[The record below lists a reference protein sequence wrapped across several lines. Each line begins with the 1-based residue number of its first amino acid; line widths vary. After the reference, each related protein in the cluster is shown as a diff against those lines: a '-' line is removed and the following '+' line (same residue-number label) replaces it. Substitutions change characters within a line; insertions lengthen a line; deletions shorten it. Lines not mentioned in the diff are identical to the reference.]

1 LCAFPPN
8 FKGKGLHI
16 FSLARAKR
24 SGGRFCS
31 LVFCAKEQRDT
42 LCVFFSRGTFKVI
55 GRVQHLIR
63 HGRETIISGRR
74 RSRKPRRAEGRN
86 RTIAKSFIRGR
97 REEKKTTRE
106 EDKKTTSKTTSAT
119 LQVDDRELEKRLLL
133 QTQSDGEVDS
143 ASFASQHEVD
153 PKRIVGI
160 IKSLAASNVV
170 VFSETDKNT
179 LNLTEEA
186 MSFIENGSPEAR
198 AFDFVKSKGKNGV
211 SLPEF
216 KKLEKTISEV
226 GFKQAMQQKWLAMDK
241 ATNSVVA
248 KVEEITDTCRTYLRM
263 IKEGKKEE
271 VPAKEL
277 DALIKKRK
285 LAKVETW
292 KEYAVKRGPEFALE
306 RKKLEH
312 DLTKEMLANGA
323 WKTATFKEYTLVPGA
338 GNIPASGH
346 VHPLLK
352 VRRAFREIFLQL
364 GFSEMP
370 TNNFVESGFW
380 NFDTL
385 IQPQQHP
392 ARDAHDTFFMKTP
405 AKANFAPEEYVEKV
419 KKMHEVGGH
428 GSVGHNYAWKREE
441 ADKNILRTHTTAV
454 SARMLHKLAED
465 GFKPCKLFSIDR
477 VFRNE
482 AVDRTHLAEFHQVE
496 GVVCDK
502 GLTLGDL
509 IGVIRQFFAQ
519 LGMTQVRFKPAF
531 NPYTEP
537 SMEIFAFHP
546 MLGKW
551 VEVGNS
557 GMFRPE
563 MLLPMGLPEDVSVI
577 AWGLSLERP
586 TMIMFG
592 IDNIRDLFG
601 SKMQLQSVKN
611 NQLCPLGLEK

>member
-1 LCAFPPN
+1 MGAQQSRDDDPQKN
-8 FKGKGLHI
+8 
-16 FSLARAKR
+16 
-24 SGGRFCS
+24 
-31 LVFCAKEQRDT
+31 VAKENVA
-42 LCVFFSRGTFKVI
+42 L
-55 GRVQHLIR
+55 
-63 HGRETIISGRR
+63 
-74 RSRKPRRAEGRN
+74 
-86 RTIAKSFIRGR
+86 R
-97 REEKKTTRE
+97 REIEHLHDALREAEKKKHDQQQHQ
-106 EDKKTTSKTTSAT
+106 EDGPKTTTTTTARPT
-119 LQVDDRELEKRLLL
+119 TKMTEQELEKQLLRDV
-133 QTQSDGEVDS
+133 QRCGGVDS
-143 ASFASQHEVD
+143 AQFASKTECD
-153 PKRIVGI
+153 AKRIVGI
-160 IKSLAASNVV
+160 IKSLAASNMVI
-170 VFSETDKNT
+170 FSETDKSKV
-179 LNLTEEA
+179 NLTEEA
-186 MSFIENGSPEAR
+186 MSFIESGSPEAR
-198 AFDFVKSKGKNGV
+198 AFEHVKKQGGNGV
-211 SLPEF
+211 PLPEF

-248 KVEEITDTCRTYLRM
+248 KVDEITDACQKYLKL
-263 IKEGKKEE
+263 IKEGKKED
-271 VPAKEL
+271 VPKKEL
-277 DALIKKRK
+277 DVLIKKRK

-292 KEYAVKRGPEFALE
+292 KEYLVKQGPEFALE

-323 WKTATFKEYTLVPGA
+323 WKTAAFKEYTLVPGA

-405 AKANFAPEEYVEKV
+405 AKANFAPEDYVEKV
-419 KKMHEVGGH
+419 KMMHEVGGH

-563 MLLPMGLPEDVSVI
+563 MLLPMGLPEDVNVI

>member
-1 LCAFPPN
+1 MGAQQSHGDDDPQN
-8 FKGKGLHI
+8 
-16 FSLARAKR
+16 
-24 SGGRFCS
+24 
-31 LVFCAKEQRDT
+31 VAKENVA
-42 LCVFFSRGTFKVI
+42 L
-55 GRVQHLIR
+55 
-63 HGRETIISGRR
+63 
-74 RSRKPRRAEGRN
+74 
-86 RTIAKSFIRGR
+86 R
-97 REEKKTTRE
+97 REIEHLHDALLREAEKKKHDQQQHQ
-106 EDKKTTSKTTSAT
+106 EDGPKTTTTTTARPT
-119 LQVDDRELEKRLLL
+119 TKMTEQELEKQLLRDV
-133 QTQSDGEVDS
+133 QRCGGVDS
-143 ASFASQHEVD
+143 AQFASKTECD
-153 PKRIVGI
+153 AKRIVGI
-160 IKSLAASNVV
+160 IKSLAASNMVI
-170 VFSETDKNT
+170 FSETDKSKV
-179 LNLTEEA
+179 NLTEEA
-186 MSFIENGSPEAR
+186 MSFIESGSPEAR
-198 AFDFVKSKGKNGV
+198 AFEHVKKQGGNGV
-211 SLPEF
+211 PLPEF

-248 KVEEITDTCRTYLRM
+248 KVDEITDACQKYLKL
-263 IKEGKKEE
+263 IKEGKKED
-271 VPAKEL
+271 VPKKEL
-277 DALIKKRK
+277 EVLIKKRK

-292 KEYAVKRGPEFALE
+292 KEYLVKQGPEFALE

-323 WKTATFKEYTLVPGA
+323 WKTAAFKEYTLVPGA

-405 AKANFAPEEYVEKV
+405 AKANFAPEDYVEKV
-419 KKMHEVGGH
+419 KMMHEVGGH

-563 MLLPMGLPEDVSVI
+563 MLLPMGLPEDVNVI

>member
-1 LCAFPPN
+1 MGAQQSHGDDDPQN
-8 FKGKGLHI
+8 
-16 FSLARAKR
+16 
-24 SGGRFCS
+24 
-31 LVFCAKEQRDT
+31 VAKENVA
-42 LCVFFSRGTFKVI
+42 L
-55 GRVQHLIR
+55 
-63 HGRETIISGRR
+63 
-74 RSRKPRRAEGRN
+74 
-86 RTIAKSFIRGR
+86 R
-97 REEKKTTRE
+97 REIEHLHDALLREAEKKKHDQQQHQEDGPKTTTTTTTRP
-106 EDKKTTSKTTSAT
+106 TTKMTE
-119 LQVDDRELEKRLLL
+119 QELEKQLLRDV
-133 QTQSDGEVDS
+133 QRCGGVDS
-143 ASFASQHEVD
+143 AQFASKTECD
-153 PKRIVGI
+153 AKRIVGI
-160 IKSLAASNVV
+160 IKSLAASNMVI
-170 VFSETDKNT
+170 FSETDKSKV
-179 LNLTEEA
+179 NLTEEA
-186 MSFIENGSPEAR
+186 MSFIESGSPEAR
-198 AFDFVKSKGKNGV
+198 AFEHVKKQGGNGV
-211 SLPEF
+211 PLPEF

-248 KVEEITDTCRTYLRM
+248 KVDEITDACQKYLKL
-263 IKEGKKEE
+263 IKEGKKED
-271 VPAKEL
+271 VPKKEL
-277 DALIKKRK
+277 DVLIKKRK

-292 KEYAVKRGPEFALE
+292 KEYLVKQGPEFALE

-323 WKTATFKEYTLVPGA
+323 WKTAAFKEYTLVPGA

-405 AKANFAPEEYVEKV
+405 AKANFAPEDYVEKV
-419 KKMHEVGGH
+419 KMMHEVGGH

-563 MLLPMGLPEDVSVI
+563 MLLPMGLPEDVNVI

>member
-1 LCAFPPN
+1 MGAQQSRDDGDPQN
-8 FKGKGLHI
+8 
-16 FSLARAKR
+16 
-24 SGGRFCS
+24 
-31 LVFCAKEQRDT
+31 VMAKENVA
-42 LCVFFSRGTFKVI
+42 L
-55 GRVQHLIR
+55 
-63 HGRETIISGRR
+63 
-74 RSRKPRRAEGRN
+74 
-86 RTIAKSFIRGR
+86 R
-97 REEKKTTRE
+97 REIEHLHDALREAEKKKHDQQQHQ
-106 EDKKTTSKTTSAT
+106 EDGPKTTTTTTARPT
-119 LQVDDRELEKRLLL
+119 TKMTEQELEKQLLRDV
-133 QTQSDGEVDS
+133 QRCGGVDS
-143 ASFASQHEVD
+143 AQFASKTECD
-153 PKRIVGI
+153 AKRIVGI
-160 IKSLAASNVV
+160 IKSLAASNMVI
-170 VFSETDKNT
+170 FSETDKSKV
-179 LNLTEEA
+179 NLTEEA
-186 MSFIENGSPEAR
+186 MSFIESGSPEAR
-198 AFDFVKSKGKNGV
+198 AFEHVKKQGGNGV
-211 SLPEF
+211 PLPEF

-248 KVEEITDTCRTYLRM
+248 KVDEITDACQKYLKL
-263 IKEGKKEE
+263 IKEGKKED
-271 VPAKEL
+271 VPKKEL
-277 DALIKKRK
+277 DVLIKKRK

-292 KEYAVKRGPEFALE
+292 KEYLVKQGPEFALE

-323 WKTATFKEYTLVPGA
+323 WKTAAFKEYTLVSGA

-405 AKANFAPEEYVEKV
+405 AKANFAPEDYVEKV
-419 KKMHEVGGH
+419 KMMHEVGGH

-563 MLLPMGLPEDVSVI
+563 MLLPMGLPEDVNVI